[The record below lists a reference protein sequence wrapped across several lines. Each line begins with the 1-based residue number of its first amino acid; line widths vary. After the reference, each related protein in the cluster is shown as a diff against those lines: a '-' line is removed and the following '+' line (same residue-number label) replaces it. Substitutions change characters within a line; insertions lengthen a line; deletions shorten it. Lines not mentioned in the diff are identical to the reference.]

1 MVIELDYRV
10 ASENERAFHN
20 LMQDVQLY
28 RQRNG
33 AYGWSI
39 ARDIAA
45 PELWTEC

>member
-1 MVIELDYRV
+1 M